1 MSSESFPSGSD
12 VLKGAVKSLLC
23 RVGLDPLLLTPWT
36 HLPTLLTD
44 LPPVV
49 IHLYNK
55 VKERAKDEQGNNRA
69 EPSEVGACET
79 DGGKFC
85 AFCDE
90 HNYFVQGTRKSLEGR
105 FTFEICP
112 KCEWPNK

>member
-1 MSSESFPSGSD
+1 M
-12 VLKGAVKSLLC
+12 
-23 RVGLDPLLLTPWT
+23 
-36 HLPTLLTD
+36 
-44 LPPVV
+44 
-49 IHLYNK
+49 NK
-55 VKERAKDEQGNNRA
+55 VTILRA
-69 EPSEVGACET
+69 SEVGACET

-112 KCEWPNK
+112 KCEYPKEINQGEK

>member
-12 VLKGAVKSLLC
+12 VLEGLLKASC
-23 RVGLDPLLLTPWT
+23 VGLAIDPFLLARHTRPPWLDSSN
-36 HLPTLLTD
+36 LP
-44 LPPVV
+44 V

-55 VKERAKDEQGNNRA
+55 VKERAKMNKVTIVRA
-69 EPSEVGACET
+69 SEVGACET

-112 KCEWPNK
+112 KCEWPSE